1 MRIAPRRFVV
11 AATTVVAATCL
22 GASVAPAQDLFSFF
36 SDVFGGGRRSAP
48 PSSYA
53 PDHPLDNG
61 SVRRESANRT
71 SGSGTYCVRTCDGRY
86 FPLPAASGQSKAQ
99 TCDSFC
105 PASETKV
112 FYGGNIDNA
121 VSDNGKSYSA
131 LPNAFR
137 YRNEL
142 VGGCTCNG
150 KDSVGLAR
158 VSIEEDKTLRRGD
171 LVAGPNGLM
180 VANGS
185 ADGRRKTVAFSPAS
199 SSVQARFSR
208 LPVVAAQ

>member
-1 MRIAPRRFVV
+1 MRVV
-11 AATTVVAATCL
+11 SRHLVLAAATLVAATCL
-22 GASVAPAQDLFSFF
+22 GASGAPAQDLFSFF
-36 SDVFGGGRRSAP
+36 NNVFGGGRPASP
-48 PSSYA
+48 PASYA
-53 PDHPLDNG
+53 PDQPLDNG

-99 TCDSFC
+99 TCNKFC

-112 FYGGNIDNA
+112 FYGGNIDHA
-121 VSDNGKSYSA
+121 VSDNGKSYSD

-137 YRNEL
+137 FRNEL

-150 KDSVGLAR
+150 KDSVGLAQIK
-158 VSIEEDKTLRRGD
+158 IEEDKTVRRGD

-185 ADGRRKTVAFSPAS
+185 ADGRRKSVEFSPAS